1 MKQKPKTKI
10 KLTRK
15 QSKFVDE
22 YVKTGNGTQ
31 SANKAYDVKNNKVAS
46 VIATENLA
54 KPSIQSAIE
63 EALPDELLEKKHLQL
78 LEAINLEKLRFNE
91 HDSDEM
97 IEEVISQMPGY
108 KLLHI
113 VENKGTDGKVFDKYA
128 YVKGPDNMTQ
138 DKALDKAYKL
148 KGSYAPIKQDAKVE
162 IVDGLTDDEK
172 IKLKNLIK

>member
-54 KPSIQSAIE
+54 KPSIQIAIE
-63 EALPDELLEKKHLQL
+63 EALPDSLLQEKH
-78 LEAINLEKLRFNE
+78 
-91 HDSDEM
+91 
-97 IEEVISQMPGY
+97 
-108 KLLHI
+108 KLLFEQ
-113 VENKGTDGKVFDKYA
+113 VQLSYFVFPKTMENEEIEMHMAKNGLKTINIKLSDKGKFA
-128 YVKGPDNMTQ
+128 YYSIPDQNAIKG
-138 DKALDKAYKL
+138 ALDMAYKL

-162 IVDGLTDDEK
+162 IVDSLTDEEK